1 MFDKSNDHDNFV
13 PEDEEFLPLHDFLG
27 EEKQGKVLLFKDNFG
42 NNSDD
47 LNYVKKHK
55 HKEDTDNDIFI
66 DTVENRKS
74 QALKLW
80 EFFQMI
86 Y

>member
-27 EEKQGKVLLFKDNFG
+27 EEKQGKVLPFKDNFG

-47 LNYVKKHK
+47 LNYVK
-55 HKEDTDNDIFI
+55 NINI
-66 DTVENRKS
+66 RKI
-74 QALKLW
+74 KT
-80 EFFQMI
+80 MI
-86 Y
+86 YLLIL